1 MSRKK
6 KIEPPE
12 AHPFYEALGAARMG
26 DPEGVHQMMFMFA
39 EMCRDLGMLIGM
51 NPAHKLPPLIAG
63 RVAGI
68 GKDCKALSEFADGY
82 ARGLRDANA
91 KK

>member
-26 DPEGVHQMMFMFA
+26 DPEGVHQIMFMFA
-39 EMCRDLGMLIGM
+39 EICRDLGMLIGQ
-51 NPAHKLPPLIAG
+51 NPAYKLPPLVAG
-63 RVAGI
+63 RVYII
-68 GKDCKALSEFADGY
+68 GKDCRALSEFADGY
-82 ARGLRDANA
+82 ARGLRDRKE